1 MEFIIQKQ
9 RRLLLMLTYFGFTY
23 AEIYRNGNSFN
34 ATFSK
39 VSNNKRLL
47 SGLILSEKSPT
58 IGHCL
63 YKCVLTRTCKSINYY
78 FELNNCELLSNE
90 ITDEDV
96 TVESSNG
103 WIHYQTE
110 PSAEQVTPTI
120 KSIVST
126 TKVTTAT
133 SNCAELS
140 PCPHH
145 TCQDTVSSYQCI
157 CKFGYTGETCETP
170 PAPSLSSAC
179 KSVGDC
185 AVVPGQAIACLSSG
199 RCLCYV
205 GWIGINNVYVRST
218 TSNYSTSVV
227 KVIAAW
233 RVRLIPDQTLVDRNT
248 CFKTFAKTLHQKNN
262 LLPMVCYLLHIN
274 DNVIQLAQIL
284 EHVLF
289 SSREGANVSM
299 VGLVQML
306 AIMTSWVRTKLSL
319 FTAMLNVRT
328 VQLHVIW
335 HVYKS
340 KLVVAVAPCL
350 VFSQR
355 MEGEEDVILILF
367 STNYLSNYL
376 RFY

>member
-227 KVIAAW
+227 AEGNCSMACSTHT
-233 RVRLIPDQTLVDRNT
+233 RPNT
-248 CFKTFAKTLHQKNN
+248 CGSEYVFQNFCQDPSPEEQLATDG
-262 LLPMVCYLLHIN
+262 LLPSSYKRQCDPACSNTGTCSFFIPGGCECEYGWSGPNACYHDKLGTNKIIAVHC
-274 DNVIQLAQIL
+274 NVECAYSATSRNMACIQI
-284 EHVLF
+284 
-289 SSREGANVSM
+289 
-299 VGLVQML
+299 
-306 AIMTSWVRTKLSL
+306 
-319 FTAMLNVRT
+319 
-328 VQLHVIW
+328 
-335 HVYKS
+335 
-340 KLVVAVAPCL
+340 
-350 VFSQR
+350 
-355 MEGEEDVILILF
+355 
-367 STNYLSNYL
+367 
-376 RFY
+376 